1 MSSTSSATTG
11 IATVGRYTYTL
22 PTSIY
27 SYSPNP
33 NPKVMGDL
41 DNKPPGYQWSIIILI
56 AFSCLVL
63 LGAVIGSALY
73 WFRYR
78 AKWRMEEKEA
88 FEIIYP
94 RDKAKARNSRGF
106 EGEGESDGHGNGESG
121 GVVKSGRLVRRPE
134 GAVVVEGE
142 KRAKRLAISGH
153 RVSNNGF
160 NVNSRPQGQQRQA
173 GATVEQENDEVVKI
187 EIALGQ
193 SNALEAECWMEED
206 RRRYQELSELTKSP
220 VFVQHHQALHPQR
233 PFQPQSSVGQYSPS
247 FSQYLCPQSLQS
259 QQHILLQQHQ
269 HLQEQEQHQRQH
281 EQGKPIRKPWQLPL
295 GLYDQLFRK
304 KSRTALSR
312 ASSKWVGGMDSLS
325 PTLSTSLPPL
335 PSLSSS
341 SAAPSAVSTTP
352 LSVDVGLS
360 TFQPPPGLSRL
371 TTINTPSYPA
381 PSSATPTTTPT
392 RPFRI
397 KIGGAR
403 YCLTPSSTSPCP
415 SSSSAPRSPSS
426 TVFTSS
432 SLQPSLSPAPI
443 NIDSPTQPWNS
454 VPACA
459 FPMPLSTTSLSI
471 SDGGGARTPQ
481 TVSPIES
488 LPILQGVS
496 KRTVHACVGPPQ
508 ADDEEEK
515 EEEDRGKKGE
525 ERELEE
531 SVMSPTVTLVSTQFR
546 RFYDLEIN

>member
-22 PTSIY
+22 PTSSY

-106 EGEGESDGHGNGESG
+106 EGEGESDGQGNGENG
-121 GVVKSGRLVRRPE
+121 GVVKSGRLVRKPE
-134 GAVVVEGE
+134 GAVVMEGE
-142 KRAKRLAISGH
+142 KRAKRLAFSGH

-160 NVNSRPQGQQRQA
+160 NDNSRPQGQQRQA

-193 SNALEAECWMEED
+193 SNALEAERWMEED
-206 RRRYQELSELTKSP
+206 RRRYQELSELIKSP
-220 VFVQHHQALHPQR
+220 VFVQHHQALLPQR
-233 PFQPQSSVGQYSPS
+233 PFQPQSSAGQYSPS
-247 FSQYLCPQSLQS
+247 FSRYLRPQSLQS

-269 HLQEQEQHQRQH
+269 HLQEQELHQRQH

-295 GLYDQLFRK
+295 
-304 KSRTALSR
+304 
-312 ASSKWVGGMDSLS
+312 V
-325 PTLSTSLPPL
+325 
-335 PSLSSS
+335 
-341 SAAPSAVSTTP
+341 APSAVSTTP

-360 TFQPPPGLSRL
+360 TSQPPPELSRL

-381 PSSATPTTTPT
+381 PSSATPPTTTPI

-397 KIGGAR
+397 KIGGAH
-403 YCLTPSSTSPCP
+403 YCLTPGSTSPCP

-508 ADDEEEK
+508 AEDEEEE

-525 ERELEE
+525 EKELEE